1 MKDISVEALIKRIN
15 QLEEKLFRYTE
26 TQADIYTLV
35 VDVAKTLRKIKDI
48 VNTIKSEISGIIE
61 ELKTRLE

>member
-1 MKDISVEALIKRIN
+1 MKDISVETLIKRIN

-35 VDVAKTLRKIKDI
+35 VDITKTLEKNQIHYQK
-48 VNTIKSEISGIIE
+48 
-61 ELKTRLE
+61 